1 MPNKYT
7 KLIAPLALS
16 LFSTSALAQAAQ
28 TPPSVLEIIELSGR
42 ALVEMPNGNQ
52 TIARKGSYLPHGAK
66 LLVLEKGSAT
76 GRYIKN
82 KCEIHY
88 RQNTVVNVRED
99 AQCLAG
105 TPVINANQYAKFG
118 TAANDGCCV
127 VRTITTPAVRPVVPP
142 PAATNI
148 ASNSFLNA
156 QNSLPLILGGVAGA
170 YVLYEILDDDD
181 NDDKPVSR

>member
-16 LFSTSALAQAAQ
+16 LFSTSVLAQAAQ
-28 TPPSVLEIIELSGR
+28 TTPSVLEIIELNGR
-42 ALVEMPNGNQ
+42 ALIEMPNGRQ
-52 TIARKGSYLPHGAK
+52 TIAKTGSYLPNGAK

-76 GRYIKN
+76 GRYIKS
-82 KCEIHY
+82 KCEIKY

-127 VRTITTPAVRPVVPP
+127 VRTITTPAVRPIIPTP
-142 PAATNI
+142 SAATNI
-148 ASNSFLNA
+148 AANSFLNTK
-156 QNSLPLILGGVAGA
+156 NPLPLIIGGAAGI
-170 YVLYEILDDDD
+170 YLLSEILDDDD
-181 NDDKPVSR
+181 DDKPVSR

>member
-16 LFSTSALAQAAQ
+16 LFSTPALAQAQAAKA
-28 TPPSVLEIIELSGR
+28 TPSVLKIIELSGR
-42 ALVEMPNGNQ
+42 ALIEMPNGKQ
-52 TIARKGSYLPHGAK
+52 AIAKKGSYLPDGAK

-76 GRYIKN
+76 GRYIKS
-82 KCEIHY
+82 KCEIKY

-127 VRTITTPAVRPVVPP
+127 VRTITTPAVRPVIPTSN
-142 PAATNI
+142 AATNI
-148 ASNSFLNA
+148 AANSFLNA
-156 QNSLPLILGGVAGA
+156 QNTLPLVLGGAAGI
-170 YVLYEILDDDD
+170 YVISEILDDD
-181 NDDKPVSR
+181 PATP